1 VNLASRLQAR
11 CERDRILISHST
23 WVLVQD
29 RIDCLSKGEITVKGF
44 RDPVTVY
51 EVVGRRA

>member
-1 VNLASRLQAR
+1 MNLASRLQAR

-51 EVVGRRA
+51 EVVGRRV